1 MLTKKMLEAMPPG
14 TIFATGVVKEPQL
27 YELSAVRWLA
37 KRGGIADWAIYY
49 HRKEYDAKW
58 IKDYGDKC
66 FTEEIIKRL
75 VPCDEDAF
83 KAYRY

>member
-14 TIFATGVVKEPQL
+14 TVFATGVVSEPGL
-27 YELSAVRWLA
+27 YMEPVRWLA

-49 HRKEYDAKW
+49 HRKEYELEW

-66 FTEEIIKRL
+66 VTEKIIKKL
-75 VPCDEDAF
+75 VPCDEDTF